1 VTRPEQEEAMR
12 NLWRD
17 SILFRRV
24 VAALSVTLA
33 ALAVYLVSNIRQAAS
48 LPNEAIDKL
57 AVAHSNE
64 ELRVN
69 APQLKVGDAAL
80 SFEGAPNVGAEVWL
94 QNAKLAGNS
103 LALFGAL
110 APQQPTR
117 VVYAADAQD
126 AKAANKNCRTSLII
140 SRADGTG
147 EPQLLRLWQDGSR
160 RADQGFRELV
170 VSSPETEMEVQVST
184 DSLVPGMQCP
194 RLLTMGTKVIKV
206 PIGPIHL
213 SVPANQTITLL
224 FSAIDPTQTLFSTR
238 AKTFDGL
245 SLGDGDLKA
254 GGFDVVSSSTEKT
267 PLLHVVAH
275 KGTGGITLHD
285 LKLGAESATIS
296 VGNQGEKADSWAN
309 GKGFPVLNLL
319 DIADKNRV
327 LSSLLGAVLLP
338 GLWAWIKKTCFPKSA
353 SAKSEDA
360 EPETT

>member
-1 VTRPEQEEAMR
+1 V
-12 NLWRD
+12 
-17 SILFRRV
+17 
-24 VAALSVTLA
+24 LSVTLA
-33 ALAVYLVSNIRQAAS
+33 ALAVYLVSNVRQTAS
-48 LPNEAIDKL
+48 LPNDAIDKL

-80 SFEGAPNVGAEVWL
+80 SFEGAPNVGAELWM
-94 QNAKLAGNS
+94 QNARLTGSS

-117 VVYAADAQD
+117 VVYAADNQNAQPP
-126 AKAANKNCRTSLII
+126 NKNCRTSLTI

-170 VSSPETEMEVQVST
+170 VSSPETEMQVEVST
-184 DSLVPGMQCP
+184 DSPVPGMQCS
-194 RLLTMGTKVIKV
+194 RQLTMGSKVIKV
-206 PIGPIHL
+206 PVGPVYL

-224 FSAIDPTQTLFSTR
+224 FSAIDPTQAVFSGR

-245 SLGDGDLKA
+245 SLGDGELKA

-267 PLLHVVAH
+267 PLLHVIAH

-285 LKLGAESATIS
+285 LKLGSESAAIS
-296 VGNQGEKADSWAN
+296 VGNQGERADSWAG
-309 GKGFPVLNLL
+309 GKGFPVLDLL
-319 DIADKNRV
+319 DVVDKNRV

-338 GLWAWIKKTCFPKSA
+338 GLWAWIKKTCFPKTA

>member
-1 VTRPEQEEAMR
+1 M
-12 NLWRD
+12 
-17 SILFRRV
+17 
-24 VAALSVTLA
+24 LSVTLA
-33 ALAVYLVSNIRQAAS
+33 TLAVYLVSNIRQTAS

-69 APQLKVGDAAL
+69 APQLKEGDAAL

-94 QNAKLAGNS
+94 QSARLAGSS
-103 LALFGAL
+103 LARFGAI
-110 APQQPTR
+110 APPQATR
-117 VVYAADAQD
+117 VVYAADNQNAQSL
-126 AKAANKNCRTSLII
+126 NKNCRTSLSI
-140 SRADGTG
+140 SPSDGSS
-147 EPQLLRLWQDGSR
+147 PPRLLRLWQDGSR

-170 VSSPETEMEVQVST
+170 VSSPETEMQVEVST

-194 RLLTMGTKVIKV
+194 RLLTMGTKTIKV
-206 PIGPIHL
+206 PVGPVDL

-224 FSAIDPTQTLFSTR
+224 FSAIDPTQTIFSTR

-245 SLGDGDLKA
+245 SLGDGELKA

-275 KGTGGITLHD
+275 KGTDGITLHD
-285 LKLGAESATIS
+285 LKLGAESAAVSI
-296 VGNQGEKADSWAN
+296 GNQGERADSWAN
-309 GKGFPVLNLL
+309 GKAFPVLDLL
-319 DIADKNRV
+319 EIADKNRV

-338 GLWAWIKKTCFPKSA
+338 GLWAWIKKTCFPKTA

-360 EPETT
+360 EPEPT

>member
-1 VTRPEQEEAMR
+1 
-12 NLWRD
+12 
-17 SILFRRV
+17 V
-24 VAALSVTLA
+24 VAVLSVTSA
-33 ALAVYLVSNIRQAAS
+33 ALAVYLVSNIRQSAP
-48 LPNEAIDKL
+48 LPNDAIDKL

-94 QNAKLAGNS
+94 QNARLTGSS
-103 LALFGAL
+103 LALFGSL

-117 VVYAADAQD
+117 IVYAADNQSVQPPS
-126 AKAANKNCRTSLII
+126 KNCHTSLTI
-140 SRADGTG
+140 SRAEGTG

-160 RADQGFRELV
+160 RADQAFREIV
-170 VSSPETEMEVQVST
+170 VSSPETEMQVEVST
-184 DSLVPGMQCP
+184 DSLQP
-194 RLLTMGTKVIKV
+194 RMTCSRQLTMGSKVIKLPV
-206 PIGPIHL
+206 GPVYL

-224 FSAIDPTQTLFSTR
+224 FSAIDPTQAVFSSRT
-238 AKTFDGL
+238 KTFDGL

-254 GGFDVVSSSTEKT
+254 RGFDVVSSSTEKT

-285 LKLGAESATIS
+285 LKLGSESAAIS

-309 GKGFPVLNLL
+309 GKGFPVLDLL
-319 DIADKNRV
+319 DIVDKNRV

-338 GLWAWIKKTCFPKSA
+338 GLWAWIKKTCFPKTA
-353 SAKSEDA
+353 SAKNEQA
-360 EPETT
+360 EPEIT

>member
-1 VTRPEQEEAMR
+1 MR
-12 NLWRD
+12 KLWRD

-24 VAALSVTLA
+24 VAVLSVGLA
-33 ALAVYLVSNIRQAAS
+33 TLAVYLVSNIRQTAS

-69 APQLKVGDAAL
+69 TPQLKEGDAAL
-80 SFEGAPNVGAEVWL
+80 SFEGAANVGAEVWL
-94 QNAKLAGNS
+94 QNAKLTGSS
-103 LALFGAL
+103 LALLGAV
-110 APQQPTR
+110 APQQLTR
-117 VVYAADAQD
+117 VVYAADNQSAQPP
-126 AKAANKNCRTSLII
+126 NKNCRTSLTI
-140 SRADGTG
+140 SRPDGTAA
-147 EPQLLRLWQDGSR
+147 PRVLRLWQDGSR

-170 VSSPETEMEVQVST
+170 VSSPETEMQVEVST
-184 DSLVPGMQCP
+184 DSLVPGMKCARQ
-194 RLLTMGTKVIKV
+194 LTMGSKVIKV
-206 PIGPIHL
+206 PLGPVYL

-224 FSAIDPTQTLFSTR
+224 FSAIDPTQTVFSTR

-245 SLGDGDLKA
+245 SLGDGELKA

-275 KGTGGITLHD
+275 KGTDGITLHD
-285 LKLGAESATIS
+285 LKLGAESAAVS
-296 VGNQGEKADSWAN
+296 VGNQGEKADSYAN
-309 GKGFPVLNLL
+309 GKGFPVLDLL
-319 DIADKNRV
+319 EVADKNRV

-338 GLWAWIKKTCFPKSA
+338 GLWAWIKKSCFPKTG